1 MRYQIIPV
9 YADDGKQT
17 DEIGWVV
24 INPAGFRVSIVYSVD
39 ALWLAERQ
47 CDFLQAE
54 LEHVSSLAREQD
66 KTVALNTNGRFP
78 GVVMSVHDKHVLI
91 DAGQGEV
98 WAVEIFLL
106 NQAGITLR
114 EGNRVKLSYIDGY
127 MIDLAPPVSG
137 NSWSPPSPSM
147 RAY

>member
-9 YADDGKQT
+9 YAEEGQQT

-54 LEHVSSLAREQD
+54 LEYVTDIARNLD
-66 KTVALNTNGRFP
+66 KTMALNTSGRFP
-78 GVVMSVHDKHVLI
+78 GVVLGVYDKHVLI
-91 DAGQGEV
+91 DAGQGEA
-98 WAVEIFLL
+98 WAVEVFLL

-114 EGNRVKLSYIDGY
+114 ENDRVKLAYIDGY
-127 MIDLAPPVSG
+127 MIDLAPPMAG
-137 NSWSPPSPSM
+137 NAWSPSAPSM
-147 RAY
+147 RAF